1 MGRVDIH
8 VGLCEGESN
17 IRFDICLISTNS
29 SNMVSFTK
37 ATVAFLMAC
46 RGFSA
51 ATPPSNDALDLDDTL
66 PLNDTLPLDDR
77 FPLNNSSALGDQP
90 KREDWKSAR
99 IWCEHDIKLF
109 YYKYTIGG
117 EGWLRREEEVERKV
131 KTAADK
137 AGLVTQW
144 KVAHYPP
151 QKDRNSS
158 VTITVSPPSPCA
170 IATHC

>member
-8 VGLCEGESN
+8 VGLCDLCEGESKVHFG
-17 IRFDICLISTNS
+17 IYLISTNS
-29 SNMVSFTK
+29 SKMVSFTK

-51 ATPPSNDALDLDDTL
+51 ATPPSNDTLDLDDTL
-66 PLNDTLPLDDR
+66 PLNETLT
-77 FPLNNSSALGDQP
+77 LGDQP

-99 IWCEHDIKLF
+99 IWCEHDIKLC

-131 KTAADK
+131 MTAADK

-151 QKDRNSS
+151 QENRNSS
-158 VTITVSPPSPCA
+158 VTITVSPPFRCA
-170 IATHC
+170 IAT